1 VDTAPLEIWADAA
14 MVERIVE
21 NLLRNAVKHTPGDAR
36 IWVRVEREGDAA
48 LLIVEDDG
56 PGVPADTR
64 EAIFEPFSQGASPAR
79 STGLGVGL
87 AVVAR
92 FAALHDG
99 RAWVEEREGGG
110 ASFRVS
116 LAIQPSGPAPGDG
129 DADGDQDT
137 GAGSA
142 SEASQA

>member
-1 VDTAPLEIWADAA
+1 
-14 MVERIVE
+14 M
-21 NLLRNAVKHTPGDAR
+21 
-36 IWVRVEREGDAA
+36 
-48 LLIVEDDG
+48 
-56 PGVPADTR
+56 
-64 EAIFEPFSQGASPAR
+64 
-79 STGLGVGL
+79 GL

-92 FAALHDG
+92 FAELHDG

-116 LAIQPSGPAPGDG
+116 LAIRPSGPAPAG
-129 DADGDQDT
+129 GDQDT